1 MYILHKYHTYLLK
14 SYLLQKF
21 TGIISE
27 DHTFIGGSDANH
39 EGLWKWDDGEPF
51 TFTDW
56 APNEPNG
63 NTEENCLKV
72 EYYAEDDIHVWDDI
86 GCNESMDSDGGYY
99 ICEMPQFTY

>member
-39 EGLWKWDDGEPF
+39 EGLWKWDDGESF

-63 NTEENCLKV
+63 DTGENCLKV
-72 EYYAEDDIHVWDDI
+72 SQFQ
-86 GCNESMDSDGGYY
+86 NE
-99 ICEMPQFTY
+99 FTKTSFLPIFTTQGRNHDNFLLVLWEKQ